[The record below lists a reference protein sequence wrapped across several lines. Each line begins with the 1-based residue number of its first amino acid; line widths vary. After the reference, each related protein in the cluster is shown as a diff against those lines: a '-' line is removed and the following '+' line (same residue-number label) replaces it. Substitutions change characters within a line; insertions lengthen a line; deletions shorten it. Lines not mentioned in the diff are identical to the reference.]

1 MTKFK
6 HNKKRNTAFLYETLV
21 LELTR
26 AILKTDPEA
35 KKKIMSL
42 IKEAFNRNK
51 VLYQDLKLYHSLSK
65 TKDVNAKT
73 AEKILTEVKAARKT
87 IDKKKLLAEQNQ
99 LARKIKKELSDE
111 VLSNFVPNYKTLATI
126 SQIFNQ
132 RAPIKTRVLLENE
145 VISQMSISDKEAD
158 EKKMVPMDK
167 IIYNTFVKKFNTE
180 YSNELLSE
188 QKELLSKFVSSFS
201 DNGLQLKAYLN
212 EEIARLKTE
221 LNKSMLIEE
230 FVADKEMLQ
239 KAKDVIGVLESY
251 KQQQPQKEMVQQV
264 IKIQGL
270 VKEIKAHAT
279 N

>member
-1 MTKFK
+1 
-6 HNKKRNTAFLYETLV
+6 
-21 LELTR
+21 
-26 AILKTDPEA
+26 
-35 KKKIMSL
+35 MSL

-51 VLYQDLKLYHSLSK
+51 VLYQDLKLYHSISK
-65 TKDVNAKT
+65 TKDVNIKT

-99 LARKIKKELSDE
+99 LARKIKKNLSDE

-145 VISQMSISDKEAD
+145 VISQMSISDKEAE

-167 IIYNTFVKKFNTE
+167 IIYNTFVKKFNKE
-180 YSNELLSE
+180 YSSELLSE
-188 QKELLSKFVSSFS
+188 QKELLSKFVSSFA
-201 DNGLQLKAYLN
+201 DNGLQLKTYLN

-251 KQQQPQKEMVQQV
+251 KQQRPQKEMVQQV